1 MNIPILMTKLNK
13 PEIPYLVISRESRLK
28 DSDWANMILVSAQ
41 AGSGKSTIVSAWLSE
56 QSKAYCWY
64 SLDDWDNNLIQFFTY
79 LIAGIKPID
88 LQVSQELKH
97 LLAAFQSIGFE
108 AFLKALINQ
117 LHAIKSPYILIFDD
131 YHLIRNQLIHEVIK
145 TILDHFPPF
154 MQLVLITREDPPFPL
169 AKMRA
174 DKKLL
179 EIRIS
184 QLRFTEE
191 EVKKYFLKQLNIS
204 LEEKHIRLIYLS
216 IEGWIAG
223 LQMLA
228 LSMQGI
234 DDITGFI
241 HSFSKNQHYVMD
253 YLMEEVLER
262 QPLEIKEFLLRT
274 SILDFFSKDLC
285 DAVLQLET
293 GSSNHIIEKLMKTN
307 CFIVSTDLTHKWFR
321 YHHLFRDVLRQR
333 LSQESKQEMEALHGL
348 AGIWYKSNGFT
359 QESIHHFLEAN
370 DFEEAAKIIEC
381 KWSEMDIQLQSA
393 SWLDMVKKLPPII
406 LEKSPVL
413 TMGYGRALL
422 DLGDTEASLEWF
434 KKSQE
439 LYNVYQTDGNLE
451 NIIIN
456 DRTQFD
462 LLPATIASAYG
473 YIAAATGDVEGVFTH
488 SHNALNL
495 IPDNQY
501 FKRAVVEMLL
511 GIAHW
516 SKGNLKEAES
526 IIIRSF
532 KNIKK
537 ARNPI
542 FENSYYMVLGELYI
556 HQDKLNKGKAMFEQT
571 ISRLKKDNLVTIL
584 LPSLYLA
591 LGKIAFL
598 QNENTKAHSLLEES
612 KKYGQRYALM
622 DWEYK
627 YYLLLARIYCSE
639 KLYDL
644 SLDCINESKRYYYL
658 NPIPEDVSIDE
669 VEKKIVLEVAHHQPS
684 SVLDIGDKNMIAFKK
699 EHINQSLSEPLT
711 VRELE
716 VLSLIVSGLSNKE
729 ICDKLFLALSTVKGY
744 NQNIFGK
751 LEVNSRTKAAAK
763 AMELG
768 LI

>member
-413 TMGYGRALL
+413 TMGYGWALL